1 MKFGTRLENLLEE
14 RNLSQKQLSTELHI
28 APSTLNGYLRRE
40 REPDFTTLIKLAM
53 YFNVSTDYLLGIT
66 TLRSPKNQSESYN
79 DEEGDLISIYRLLKP
94 REQDYLLKQAHIYFH
109 EDLDSV
115 PHKK

>member
-14 RNLSQKQLSTELHI
+14 RNLSQKQLSRELHI

-40 REPDFTTLIKLAM
+40 REPDFTTLIKLAK

-66 TLRSPKNQSESYN
+66 NLRCPTSPLESYN
-79 DEEGDLISIYRLLKP
+79 DEEGDLISIYRSLNP
-94 REQDYLLKQAHIYFH
+94 REQDYLLKQAHIYFRQ
-109 EDLDSV
+109 DLDSST
-115 PHKK
+115 KKK